1 MNKNELAAQM
11 AKDGITSKTT
21 ALKVL
26 DAMIDVASRELK
38 KMDGKITL
46 VGFGT
51 FKTIVKKAKTGRNPK
66 TGATINIPKKKVP
79 KFVAG
84 KALKDLVK

>member
-11 AKDGITSKTT
+11 AKDGITPKTT

-26 DAMIDVASRELK
+26 DAMIEVVSRELK
-38 KMDGKITL
+38 KADGKITL

-66 TGATINIPKKKVP
+66 TGATIHIPKKKVP
-79 KFVAG
+79 KFIAG